1 MNYKYLKMK
10 QYLFIVFSLAFFFN
24 GCELSLED
32 EDFPYEIKLVVR
44 GIVEENQ
51 VIQNIFIGRTLP
63 VAVPF
68 NEDFAKLTDAVGAV
82 VSEGVF
88 YPLRHTGGGVY
99 TTDSLIASRGKTY
112 SLVVRWQDK
121 SITAET
127 TVPVP
132 GTLHSFGIATFDEEG
147 TTVNVLEAN
156 ITPFANESYAATWVL
171 VAFNG
176 AIIRESDTFGQVVR
190 SNAGIPVK
198 VRTDIIPP
206 HILGSSQGSVGLRL
220 YVYDSSFYDYYIS
233 QGSSQIPDAIFGQ
246 SSSNVRWNVKGD
258 GIGMFIGRI
267 DLVRM
272 Q

>member
-1 MNYKYLKMK
+1 MK
-10 QYLFIVFSLAFFFN
+10 KFKLIILLLPALVFN
-24 GCELSLED
+24 GCELTLED
-32 EDFPYEIKLVVR
+32 DDFPYEPKLVIR
-44 GIVEENQ
+44 SIIEEN
-51 VIQNIFIGRTLP
+51 VLINDIFIGRTLP

-68 NEDFAKLTDAVGAV
+68 KEDFAMLTDAVGAV
-82 VSEGVF
+82 VSDGVF
-88 YPLRHTGGGVY
+88 YPLRYTGGGVY
-99 TTDSLIASRGKTY
+99 TTDSLIARRGKTY

-132 GTLHSFGIATFDEEG
+132 GTLHSFGIAAFEEEG

-156 ITPFANESYAATWVL
+156 VTPFANESYAATWVL

-176 AIIRESDTFGQVVR
+176 AILRESDTFGQVVR

-220 YVYDSSFYDYYIS
+220 YVYDPSFYDYFIS
-233 QGSSQIPDAIFGQ
+233 QGSAQIPDAIFGQ

-267 DLVRM
+267 NLVSAP
-272 Q
+272 